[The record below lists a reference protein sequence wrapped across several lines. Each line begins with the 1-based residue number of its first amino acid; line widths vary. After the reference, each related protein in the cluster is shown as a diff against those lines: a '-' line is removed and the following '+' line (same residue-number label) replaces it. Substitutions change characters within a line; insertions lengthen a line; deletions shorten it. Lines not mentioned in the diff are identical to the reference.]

1 MERKARIEK
10 DLPIALVNKEFYLVY
25 QPQIDTTTNK
35 IIGAEAL
42 IRWKHPLLGDISPC
56 EFIPIV
62 EETPQVVPL
71 GHWVLQEA
79 CLQLKIWHTFGYQ
92 NLKISVNL
100 SAKEFRQDQLIENI
114 SQILNDVQ
122 VDPKYVTL
130 ELTERIAMIDE
141 KETLLRLKQLK
152 EYGIQTSIDDF
163 GTGYSSLAYLSIFP
177 IDTLKVPRE
186 FTQLADHRPEER
198 AIVSTILSLANTLNL
213 SVVAEG
219 IETEKQ
225 LKFLQKHNCKYM
237 QGYYFSKPLT
247 SNQFIKFLKTPSMN
261 K

>member
-1 MERKARIEK
+1 MP
-10 DLPIALVNKEFYLVY
+10 LALVNKEFYLVY

-71 GHWVLQEA
+71 GHWVLKEA

-100 SAKEFRQDQLIENI
+100 SAKEFQQNQLIENI

-122 VDPKYVTL
+122 VDPKHVTL
-130 ELTERIAMIDE
+130 ELTERIAMINE
-141 KETLLRLKQLK
+141 K
-152 EYGIQTSIDDF
+152 
-163 GTGYSSLAYLSIFP
+163 
-177 IDTLKVPRE
+177 
-186 FTQLADHRPEER
+186 
-198 AIVSTILSLANTLNL
+198 
-213 SVVAEG
+213 
-219 IETEKQ
+219 
-225 LKFLQKHNCKYM
+225 KHYRD
-237 QGYYFSKPLT
+237 
-247 SNQFIKFLKTPSMN
+247 
-261 K
+261 